1 MARKY
6 HARVTQRPPAPKAE
20 KDIKQASDDDQD
32 EDSDE
37 ELKESLRQKIFL
49 CRELAA
55 RRGRARRAA
64 RLAQESASRLADF
77 KARMDAAL
85 SPAECQDI
93 RARSSSICAEFAQQ
107 ALEFA
112 DFLARWRDIESGQPD
127 EIDRP

>member
-6 HARVTQRPPAPKAE
+6 HARVRPPVPKAE
-20 KDIKQASDDDQD
+20 KDIKQAPDDDPG
-32 EDSDE
+32 EGSDE

-55 RRGRARRAA
+55 RRGRAQRAA

-85 SPAECQDI
+85 SPEGCLDI
-93 RARSSSICAEFAQQ
+93 PPASSSSICAEFAQQ
-107 ALEFA
+107 AREFA
-112 DFLARWRDIESGQPD
+112 DFLGHWNETGSGQPD